1 MIDYAYTGNFRKP
14 DVVARNQNPKFRQ
27 NARSRQEDTAANKS
41 QNTSARYQDLV
52 RNSQVLYNE
61 SSEEQRLP
69 RQSTEMYSSNIVNLG
84 LASVSQISGIQ
95 NQGSQSTTETHSK
108 ASPIREKD
116 EKFDSF
122 SREYELKSK

>member
-14 DVVARNQNPKFRQ
+14 DVVARNQNAKFRQ

-84 LASVSQISGIQ
+84 LASVSQISGV
-95 NQGSQSTTETHSK
+95 
-108 ASPIREKD
+108 
-116 EKFDSF
+116 
-122 SREYELKSK
+122 